1 MACWWGQHRLALS
14 TPRRA
19 GRCRVDRV
27 RPDGPDPPEPPTRRP
42 TRGPN
47 VVDFYRPTGY
57 TIKLSHV
64 KQRVDRYC
72 DRYAAGALGRSL
84 LQILDELAALLLLL
98 DAREDHL
105 RACVWRVSESPRTIN
120 NAGVAPLMN
129 FFGTF
134 SQASMASSSQVT
146 SAFLKAPE

>member
-1 MACWWGQHRLALS
+1 M
-14 TPRRA
+14 PRH
-19 GRCRVDRV
+19 
-27 RPDGPDPPEPPTRRP
+27 
-42 TRGPN
+42 
-47 VVDFYRPTGY
+47 YRPTGY

-64 KQRVDRYC
+64 KQRVDRYS
-72 DRYAAGALGRSL
+72 DRYVRLGRRL
-84 LQILDELAALLLLL
+84 LEVFDELAALLFLL

-105 RACVWRVSESPRTIN
+105 RACVDGIRVASN
-120 NAGVAPLMN
+120 CNAGVAPLMN